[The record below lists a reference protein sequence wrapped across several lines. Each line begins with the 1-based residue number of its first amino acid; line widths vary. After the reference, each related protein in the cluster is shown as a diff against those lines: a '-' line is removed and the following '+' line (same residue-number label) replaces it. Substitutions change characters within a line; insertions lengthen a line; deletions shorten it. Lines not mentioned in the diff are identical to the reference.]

1 MKLTKDIKECPELSQ
16 ELKKILHQAGIT
28 HFTALRKY
36 TRLDLRTEIPKLKV
50 RHLSNLEWALNIRG
64 LNFVADDSIL
74 FDDFINQRKL
84 FDLWEQGVDTYS
96 KLDSLPF
103 EKFKVA
109 MGGPQSRFFRNKT
122 AAKKWMELHG
132 LSEKKRYEL
141 PHLTPTTAELLYRGG
156 LSTLKQ
162 AAKKTDF
169 ELVRILQNNTKPPG
183 PLTRARLTEIRYA
196 LWKEGIDRPCKPL

>member
-1 MKLTKDIKECPELSQ
+1 MNSTDAIHESGELSLELTK
-16 ELKKILHQAGIT
+16 ILNQAGIT
-28 HFTALRKY
+28 HFTDLRKY
-36 TRLDLRTEIPKLKV
+36 TRLDLRSKIPKLKV
-50 RHLSNLEWALNIRG
+50 RHLSNLQWALNIRG

-74 FDDFINQRKL
+74 LDDFINQRKL

-132 LSEKKRYEL
+132 LSEKKRHEL
-141 PHLTPTTAELLYRGG
+141 PHLTKKTAELLYNAN
-156 LSTLKQ
+156 LTTLKEVN
-162 AAKKTDF
+162 KKTDF
-169 ELVRILQNNTKPPG
+169 ELLRILKGNMKSAG
-183 PLTRARLTEIRYA
+183 PLTRARLIEVRYA
-196 LWKEGIDRPCKPL
+196 LWKAGIARP